1 MPRPGGWEGE
11 WEVTHKKSAVRQ
23 KKAMHIEFKVE
34 AEEAQIKMG
43 ENNTEKKSRKKEL
56 KQLQKQTKNNVLR
69 HGA

>member
-34 AEEAQIKMG
+34 EEEAQIKMG
-43 ENNTEKKSRKKEL
+43 ENNTEK
-56 KQLQKQTKNNVLR
+56 N
-69 HGA
+69 